1 MKKLFAL
8 LMVCGFAL
16 AFIACGGGKAKADA
30 AKAKA
35 DSTMKADSLAK
46 VEADAAAMAAKEKA
60 KADSTMKADSVAAAA
75 KTPVKKKK

>member
-16 AFIACGGGKAKADA
+16 AFVACGGGKAKEEAA

-35 DSTMKADSLAK
+35 DSTAMADSIAK
-46 VEADAAAMAAKEKA
+46 VSAEVDAMQAKA
-60 KADSTMKADSVAAAA
+60 KADSTAKADSVAAAA
-75 KTPVKKKK
+75 TKKKK